1 MYFLVILPS
10 SLLHPVLRDIGADF
24 GVSTGPLKMTY
35 STLHD
40 TCSLVLYNKGA
51 SLENFGSTCSFS
63 ESFAQVRSSFLEGFL

>member
-1 MYFLVILPS
+1 MYFLVTLLG
-10 SLLHPVLRDIGADF
+10 SLLHPALRDIGGDVRAS
-24 GVSTGPLKMTY
+24 VGPLQVTD

-63 ESFAQVRSSFLEGFL
+63 ERFIQTERLFLKGFL